1 MVGAA
6 VKAGPG
12 PEALEGAG
20 GWVGTAATFVARRY
34 IVNTH
39 KLK

>member
-6 VKAGPG
+6 VRAGPG

-20 GWVGTAATFVARRY
+20 GWVGTAATFVACESPELL
-34 IVNTH
+34 H
-39 KLK
+39 